1 VTLPPDPS
9 PSDPPLPDA
18 YQPDFGSEPA
28 GKRGRRL
35 SSALVPLLAVVV
47 ITALGWPIGWLWS
60 ALSPRVA
67 ALKIDNGVV
76 YAVPEPE
83 EAVAGD
89 GWFLLIGLG
98 VGIILALVAWLALRR
113 WRGPWMLAAL
123 VVGSLAGAWVAWY
136 TGTHVGYDAYLHWR
150 DTGAVGSQWRIPL
163 ALRVTDLHKDSP
175 WSVVGGNEPWLR
187 VNGVLAAQ
195 ALAAAFVYTCCA
207 GWSRY
212 ASLRGPDPWQ
222 PHPWAYQASPGPHQ
236 HGPDHA
242 GPDQFGPGR
251 TGSSETGT
259 GTALT

>member
-9 PSDPPLPDA
+9 PSDPPLPYP
-18 YQPDFGSEPA
+18 YQQDLGFEPA
-28 GKRGRRL
+28 VARRRRI
-35 SSALVPLLAVVV
+35 SSILVPLGAVIV
-47 ITALGWPIGWLWS
+47 IAALGWPVGQLWS

-67 ALKIDNGVV
+67 ALKIESGVV
-76 YAVPEPE
+76 YAIPEPE

-89 GWFLLIGLG
+89 GWFLLIGMG
-98 VGIILALVAWLALRR
+98 VGIAVAVVAWLALRR

-123 VVGSLAGAWVAWY
+123 VVGSLAGAWLAWH
-136 TGTHVGYDAYLHWR
+136 TGIQVGMDAYLRWR
-150 DTGAVGSQWRIPL
+150 ETGAVGTQWRIPL
-163 ALRVTDLHKDSP
+163 ALRVTDLKKDSP
-175 WSVVGGNEPWLR
+175 WSVAGGKEPWLR

-207 GWSRY
+207 GWSRF

-222 PHPWAYQASPGPHQ
+222 AHPWAEPQ
-236 HGPDHA
+236 
-242 GPDQFGPGR
+242 PDQFGPGR